1 LRTLRARLTYANLMA
16 TIAVFIA
23 LGGSSYAALR
33 ITSKDVPKDALTGA
47 DIKKLTGRDVTNN
60 SLTGA
65 DVKKLRSADVADG
78 SLLGADFAA
87 GQLPAGPKGDPGP
100 MGDAGAP
107 GEPGPTASAF
117 AHSSGSMALAATSE
131 KVIDLDA
138 GAATDHSGPIV
149 VDFPARLHVTAQLML
164 FKPTFNHTQSARASC
179 RLETAPVGGAFT
191 AIGVPS
197 VNDFPQM
204 PDIDP
209 GAGVQGHSMF
219 VTVPLVATA
228 DVAPGTYQVQ
238 ALCNRSESLSGFPV
252 GSVTYSAGS
261 LDVVAVAR

>member
-1 LRTLRARLTYANLMA
+1 MA

-47 DIKKLTGRDVTNN
+47 DIKKLTGKDVTNN

-65 DVKKLRSADVADG
+65 DVKQLRSADVANG

-100 MGDAGAP
+100 KGDAGA
-107 GEPGPTASAF
+107 E
-117 AHSSGSMALAATSE
+117 
-131 KVIDLDA
+131 
-138 GAATDHSGPIV
+138 TDHSGPIV

-164 FKPTFNHTQSARASC
+164 FKPSFNHTQSARASC

-191 AIGVPS
+191 AIGRTS
-197 VNDFPQM
+197 TNDFPQM

-209 GAGVQGHSMF
+209 GPGVQGHSML

-228 DVAPGTYQVQ
+228 DVAPGAYQVQ
-238 ALCNRSESLSGFPV
+238 ALCNRSETLSGFPV
-252 GSVTYSAGS
+252 GPVTYSAGS
-261 LDVVAVAR
+261 LAVVAVAR

>member
-1 LRTLRARLTYANLMA
+1 MRTLRARLTYANLMA

-33 ITSKDVPKDALTGA
+33 ITSKHVPKDALTGA
-47 DIKKLTGRDVTNN
+47 DIKKLTGKDVTNN

-87 GQLPAGPKGDPGP
+87 GQLPAGPKGDQGP
-100 MGDAGAP
+100 KGDPGAP
-107 GEPGPTASAF
+107 GDPGPTASAF
-117 AHSSGSMALAATSE
+117 AHSFQNVGLGPTFQ

-138 GAATDHSGPIV
+138 GAETDHSGPIV
-149 VDFPARLHVTAQLML
+149 VDFPARLHATAQLML
-164 FKPTFNHTQSARASC
+164 FKPTSSHTQSGRAVC
-179 RLETAPVGGAFT
+179 RLEVAPAGGAFT
-191 AIGVPS
+191 AIGRPS
-197 VNDFPQM
+197 VNDFPTM

-209 GAGVQGHSMF
+209 GPGVQGHSMF
-219 VTVPLVATA
+219 VTVPIVATA

-238 ALCNRSESLSGFPV
+238 ATCNRSETLLGFPV
-252 GSVTYSAGS
+252 GPVTYSAGS
-261 LDVVAVAR
+261 LAVAAVAR